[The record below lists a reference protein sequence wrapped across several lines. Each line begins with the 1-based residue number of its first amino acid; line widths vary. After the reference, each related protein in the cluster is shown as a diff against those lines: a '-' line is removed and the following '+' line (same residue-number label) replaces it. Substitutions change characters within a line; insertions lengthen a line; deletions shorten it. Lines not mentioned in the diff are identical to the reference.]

1 MSHFK
6 VTCHATNRAGV
17 RCGRPPCIGKKV
29 CYMHGGARGSG
40 GRLKHGRYAKALKA
54 TALSEAYQQAIQDAS
69 LLDLQEPI
77 ALLEACLQ
85 RTGERV
91 AQADTPDF
99 RRKAK
104 DMWEAL
110 SEANASGDAEAQNI
124 AMRDLGILLRD
135 GALEDRAISE
145 LSIQAERLAKRV
157 EAVWQIRMQRRQNL
171 NMQQVGVLIA
181 RVLEIVKE
189 ECPPAIAQNV
199 VNRME
204 VQVLKLSAQ
213 GHDVEPAEVV
223 EDAETEPR

>member
-1 MSHFK
+1 
-6 VTCHATNRAGV
+6 
-17 RCGRPPCIGKKV
+17 
-29 CYMHGGARGSG
+29 MHGGARGSG
-40 GRLKHGRYAKALKA
+40 GQIKHGRYAKALKA
-54 TALSEAYQQAIQDAS
+54 TALSAAYQQAIQDAS

-85 RTGERV
+85 RTSERV
-91 AQADTPDF
+91 AQADTPEF
-99 RRKAK
+99 RRRAL
-104 DMWEAL
+104 DLFHEARNSQDPERRL
-110 SEANASGDAEAQNI
+110 EC
-124 AMRDLGILLRD
+124 MRDLGILLRD
-135 GALEDRAISE
+135 GAQEDRAISE
-145 LSIQAERLAKRV
+145 LSIQAERLAKRI
-157 EAVWQIRMQRRQNL
+157 EAVWQIRMLRRQNL